1 MLIKLLSQ
9 CLIQVFLRMREWQ
22 CDGGTLCESFLVTGT
37 LLHTLSLLS
46 SSYVEEEHQTWYFL
60 STSVHI
66 LHLISQLRSSDPNP
80 LGVLPPSNSISPSNF
95 LLRARLRCEENTVQS
110 CVPTDQIRQRVGA
123 TLALLLAARL
133 SRSWNQT
140 GNKWLHLPDIGD
152 WLIL

>member
-1 MLIKLLSQ
+1 M
-9 CLIQVFLRMREWQ
+9 M
-22 CDGGTLCESFLVTGT
+22 GGTLCGSFLVTGT

-95 LLRARLRCEENTVQS
+95 LMRARLRCEEGTVQS
-110 CVPTDQIRQRVGA
+110 CVPTNQIIQRVGA

>member
-9 CLIQVFLRMREWQ
+9 CLIQVFLRMRDWR
-22 CDGGTLCESFLVTGT
+22 CDGGTLCGSFLVTGT

-66 LHLISQLRSSDPNP
+66 LHLISQLCSSDPNP

-95 LLRARLRCEENTVQS
+95 LLRARLRCEESTVQS